1 MDSQEERLGSTEGTP
16 RRAPGRPPRS
26 TAPSPSEDRIEEG
39 ERGEGERDYVE
50 SPEGDEEERLEM
62 FRDSL
67 AQSVLPDLPYMPGFH
82 VCWLTTSNPRDSIQW
97 RMRIGYELIRLSD
110 LPGWEGVSLKT
121 GDYSGIIGI
130 NEMVAARIP
139 ISLYNKYMRE
149 VHHNM
154 PLSEEEKLRA
164 KTSMMKQSLQEMGS
178 GVAEEGDGTASI
190 VQRARLMPEFDA

>member
-1 MDSQEERLGSTEGTP
+1 MDVQDERLGATEDAP
-16 RRAPGRPPRS
+16 RRGPGRPPRS
-26 TAPSPSEDRIEEG
+26 AARSMPDERIEDERGFEDRGVTEDREMSED
-39 ERGEGERDYVE
+39 
-50 SPEGDEEERLEM
+50 ERLEM

-67 AQSVLPDLPYMPGFH
+67 QQSVLPDLPYMHGYH

-97 RMRIGYELIRLSD
+97 RIRIGYELIRIDD

-121 GDYSGIIGI
+121 GDYSGVVGI

-154 PLSEEEKLRA
+154 PLSEEEKIRA
-164 KTSMMKQSLQEMGS
+164 KTTALKQQLEEVGS
-178 GVAEEGDGTASI
+178 HVAEEGDGTASI
-190 VQRARLMPEFDA
+190 VQRARAMPAFEA

>member
-1 MDSQEERLGSTEGTP
+1 MPDERIEDERGFEDRGVTED
-16 RRAPGRPPRS
+16 REM
-26 TAPSPSEDRIEEG
+26 SED
-39 ERGEGERDYVE
+39 
-50 SPEGDEEERLEM
+50 ERLEM

-67 AQSVLPDLPYMPGFH
+67 QQSVLPDLPYMYGYH

-97 RMRIGYELIRLSD
+97 RIRIGYELIRIED

-121 GDYSGIIGI
+121 GDYSGVVGI

-154 PLSEEEKLRA
+154 PLSEEEKIRA
-164 KTSMMKQSLQEMGS
+164 KTTALKQQLEEVGS
-178 GVAEEGDGTASI
+178 HVAEEGDGTASI
-190 VQRARLMPEFDA
+190 VQRAGAMPEFEA